1 MGGQLSTTADKES
14 LCVGTLLVDV
24 IGAPGA
30 TIGAPA
36 HCAHSSGLS
45 LCPLCNQLA
54 TPLLVITE

>member
-30 TIGAPA
+30 TIRAPA
-36 HCAHSSGLS
+36 HCAHSAGLS
-45 LCPLCNQLA
+45 LCPLGNQLA